1 MGMVEV
7 NQNTVKFLQEIIG
20 DNRQILNVITSNYTK

>member
-7 NQNTVKFLQEIIG
+7 NQNSVKFMLEIIG
-20 DNRQILNVITSNYTK
+20 DNRQILNVITSNYAK

>member
-7 NQNTVKFLQEIIG
+7 NQNTVKFMQEIIG
-20 DNRQILNVITSNYTK
+20 DNRQILNVIT